1 MAKEKTKI
9 TLLKH
14 PSYGI
19 YVDLWAKYRAAFEG
33 GMTFVLDYLKKYS
46 TRETPEDFALRQEI
60 SYCPAHAKAAIMD
73 VRNNIYQRLNDV
85 QRVGGPPSYQ
95 EAIGGTGRG
104 VDLQGRSM
112 GDFIGTQVLQELIV
126 LGKVG
131 VYVDKPIMDG
141 ETLKDSQVDRP
152 YLYYYTAEQILS
164 WAVDADQNLTSLLLQ
179 DTRQIVDEEY
189 GLVSDSEVVYRHLR
203 LTDAGVQVTF
213 YDMKDNEI
221 EGGGVLALT
230 RIPFV
235 LFEISTSLMTDVADY
250 QVALLNL
257 ASSDMVNAKGNF
269 PFYVEQY
276 APTFDLGML
285 KQSDP
290 DSDGTA
296 DEAKK
301 SKAKTIDM
309 GVSQGRRYPKG
320 MDQPAFINP
329 SSEPLVASMKK
340 QDRMIKEIREII
352 NLSVTNLEPSRESAE
367 SKDKDNEGLEA
378 GLATIGMELNYGE
391 RAIAAIWAE
400 YEGSS
405 KPAVITYPDDY
416 KLLTDSERR
425 AEAKDAEEMMGKIQ
439 SPTYKQ
445 VMAKKIVKLT
455 IGNRATPDILDK
467 INSEIDSAE
476 VLISDPDII
485 RSDHEAGLVGDELA
499 SKLRGYPDGEY
510 KKAQADHAERATRIL
525 AAQTSDVDL
534 GNDPDKDKKKKAEE
548 QNTTLDPNASD
559 NTRGGGKNVS

>member
-1 MAKEKTKI
+1 MAKEKAKI
-9 TLLKH
+9 TTLKH
-14 PSYGI
+14 PTYGTQ
-19 YVDLWAKYRAAFEG
+19 VDLWIKYRAAFEG
-33 GMTFVLDYLKKYS
+33 GMTFVLEYLKKYS
-46 TRETPEDFALRQEI
+46 TRESPADFELRQEI

-73 VRNNIYQRLNDV
+73 VKNNIYQRLNDV

-95 EAIGGTGRG
+95 EAIKGTRRG

-131 VYVDKPIMDG
+131 VYVDKPKMEG

-179 DTRQIVDEEY
+179 DTRRITDEEF
-189 GLVSDSEVVYRHLR
+189 GLVMGTEIVYRHLR
-203 LTDAGVQVTF
+203 LTDEGVQVTF
-213 YDMKDNEI
+213 YNTKDEKL
-221 EGGGVLALT
+221 EGGTLLALT

-235 LFEISTSLMTDVADY
+235 LFEISTSLMTDIADY

-285 KQSDP
+285 KQADP
-290 DSDGTA
+290 DSDGTE
-296 DEAKK
+296 DEANK
-301 SKAKTIDM
+301 SKDKAIDI
-309 GVSQGRRYPKG
+309 GAAQGRRYPTG
-320 MDQPAFINP
+320 MDQPAFIHP
-329 SSEPLVASMKK
+329 SSEPLIASMQK

-352 NLSVTNLEPSRESAE
+352 NLSITNLEPSRESAE

-391 RAIAAIWAE
+391 REIAAIWAE
-400 YEGSS
+400 YEGSG

-416 KLLTDSERR
+416 KLLTDAERR
-425 AEAKDAEEMMGKIQ
+425 AEAKDAEEMMGKIP
-439 SPTYKQ
+439 SHTYKQ

-455 IGNRATPDILDK
+455 LGNKATPDTLEK
-467 INSEIDSAE
+467 INTEIDSAE
-476 VLISDPDII
+476 VIISDPATI
-485 RSDHEAGLVGDELA
+485 RSDHEAGLVSDELA
-499 SKLRGYPDGEY
+499 SKLRGYPEGEY

-525 AAQTSDVDL
+525 AAQTSNVDL
-534 GNDPDKDKKKKAEE
+534 GNDPDREEKIKANE
-548 QNTTLDPNASD
+548 QNPDLTKDGSD
-559 NTRGGGKNVS
+559 GTRGEGK